1 MCGSIGSLLPS
12 HVNRRGGSPSS
23 PDGRELVAVAMTIN
37 EADENLQNEETDLG
51 VLHEGGGEKA
61 VQEVA
66 GQGRHHVVAL
76 ETCGHLRGSPGRPCL
91 GTLPSSAH

>member
-1 MCGSIGSLLPS
+1 
-12 HVNRRGGSPSS
+12 
-23 PDGRELVAVAMTIN
+23 MTIN

-66 GQGRHHVVAL
+66 GQG
-76 ETCGHLRGSPGRPCL
+76 
-91 GTLPSSAH
+91 